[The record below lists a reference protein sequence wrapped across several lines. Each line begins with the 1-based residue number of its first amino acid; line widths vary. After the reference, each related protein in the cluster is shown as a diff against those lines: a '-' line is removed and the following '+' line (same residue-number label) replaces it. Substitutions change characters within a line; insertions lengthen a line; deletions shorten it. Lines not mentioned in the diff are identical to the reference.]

1 MNKVSYIHAGR
12 AGPRRKQALASLAHT
27 VLFTEELL
35 MSFPEFQLWAGRVL
49 SGIVVVFLFVDALGK
64 LLRVAPVIEGTV
76 KLGYPQ
82 EVVFPLGVLL
92 LIGLVLYLVPKTA
105 VLGAIFLTAFLGG
118 AVAAHY
124 RVGSP
129 FATHV
134 LFGVYV
140 AAFIWGGLVLRNPRL
155 WTLLTS
161 GTAS

>member
-1 MNKVSYIHAGR
+1 MNKLSYIQAGR
-12 AGPRRKQALASLAHT
+12 GELRQKQALANGTHT
-27 VLFTEELL
+27 VFFTEELL
-35 MSFPEFQLWAGRVL
+35 MSLPEFQLWAGRVL

-129 FATHV
+129 LATHV

-140 AAFIWGGLVLRNPRL
+140 AAFTWGGLVLRNPRL

-161 GTAS
+161 GH

>member
-1 MNKVSYIHAGR
+1 
-12 AGPRRKQALASLAHT
+12 
-27 VLFTEELL
+27 

-49 SGIVVVFLFVDALGK
+49 SGIVAVFLFVDALGK

-124 RVGSP
+124 RIGSP

-161 GTAS
+161 GNAS

>member
-1 MNKVSYIHAGR
+1 MNKLSYIQAGTGELR
-12 AGPRRKQALASLAHT
+12 QKQALANGTHT
-27 VLFTEELL
+27 VFFTEELL
-35 MSFPEFQLWAGRVL
+35 MSLPEFQLWAGRVL

-129 FATHV
+129 LATHV

-140 AAFIWGGLVLRNPRL
+140 AAFTWGGLVLRNPRL

-161 GTAS
+161 GH

>member
-1 MNKVSYIHAGR
+1 M
-12 AGPRRKQALASLAHT
+12 SL
-27 VLFTEELL
+27 
-35 MSFPEFQLWAGRVL
+35 PEFQLWAGRVL
-49 SGIVVVFLFVDALGK
+49 SGIVAVFLFVDALGK
-64 LLRVAPVIEGTV
+64 LLRVGPVMAGTA

-82 EVVFPLGVLL
+82 QVVFPLGVLL

-124 RVGSP
+124 RIGSP
-129 FATHV
+129 LATHV

-140 AAFIWGGLVLRNPRL
+140 AAFVWGGLVLRNPRL

-161 GTAS
+161 GTVS